1 MLRNSAL
8 KLLLPCILGMMVC
21 SVAWSQGNEA
31 LLEEAEAIKQEDEV
45 DVSRIDQIL
54 RGDQEVRQ
62 GEFFGYDP
70 AGRRDPFRSLLDGLD
85 APDEED
91 AAVRPPGLAGMMV
104 EELVL
109 QGIVETPDGILAF
122 VLGRDNISYIIRP
135 GTVLYNG
142 EVKEIQPDRV
152 IYRQQVNDPKQ
163 VRPFE
168 EIVRTLSD

>member
-1 MLRNSAL
+1 MLRIAGSTLFLAA
-8 KLLLPCILGMMVC
+8 ILGLGFGGVVFAQE
-21 SVAWSQGNEA
+21 SEDPRA
-31 LLEEAEAIKQEDEV
+31 EAEDIKTDDDV

-54 RGDQEVRQ
+54 RRDQEVRR
-62 GEFFGYDP
+62 GDFFGYDP
-70 AGRRDPFRSLLDGLD
+70 AGRRDPFRSLLDSRASL
-85 APDEED
+85 DEEE

-122 VLGRDNISYIIRP
+122 VLGRDQISYIIRP

-142 EVKEIQPDRV
+142 EVKDIQSDRV

>member
-1 MLRNSAL
+1 MQRHTLF
-8 KLLLPCILGMMVC
+8 KLLLIILFAATGGGL
-21 SVAWSQGNEA
+21 AIAQGAED
-31 LLEEAEAIKQEDEV
+31 LLEEADEIKQDDEV

-85 APDEED
+85 APDEESI
-91 AAVRPPGLAGMMV
+91 AVRPPGLPGMMV

-135 GTVLYNG
+135 GSVLYNG
-142 EVKEIQPDRV
+142 EVKDIQSDRV
-152 IYRQQVNDPKQ
+152 VYRQQVSDPKQ